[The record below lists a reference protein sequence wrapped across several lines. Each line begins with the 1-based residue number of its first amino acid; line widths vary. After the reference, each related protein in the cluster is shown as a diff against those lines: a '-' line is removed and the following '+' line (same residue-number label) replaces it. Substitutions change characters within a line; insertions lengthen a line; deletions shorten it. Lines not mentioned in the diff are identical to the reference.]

1 MLTWYGRLKRI
12 KNIISKEHPAACCE
26 ASEFKSH
33 FVVVD
38 KREGRDEA
46 AFSVPFW
53 MCVCSGAQS
62 CLTLGDPVDCS
73 PPGFSV
79 HGILQARTLGWVT
92 MPSSRA
98 SSDLGIKLL
107 SPVHW
112 QADSLPPE
120 PPRKSLYWAI
130 LPLSSWA
137 LSNQEQWGVGS
148 NFWKDWLGDPKTD
161 WKCSRCSP
169 YMNNECHS
177 RYLLW
182 IVGKHFFF
190 LIKKKH

>member
-1 MLTWYGRLKRI
+1 MSDSLRP
-12 KNIISKEHPAACCE
+12 H
-26 ASEFKSH
+26 
-33 FVVVD
+33 
-38 KREGRDEA
+38 
-46 AFSVPFW
+46 
-53 MCVCSGAQS
+53 
-62 CLTLGDPVDCS
+62 DCS
-73 PPGFSV
+73 PPGSSV

-92 MPSSRA
+92 MPSYRA

-190 LIKKKH
+190 FNQEETLDLFSLLFGNDKQVEITHGLISSRENNVGM